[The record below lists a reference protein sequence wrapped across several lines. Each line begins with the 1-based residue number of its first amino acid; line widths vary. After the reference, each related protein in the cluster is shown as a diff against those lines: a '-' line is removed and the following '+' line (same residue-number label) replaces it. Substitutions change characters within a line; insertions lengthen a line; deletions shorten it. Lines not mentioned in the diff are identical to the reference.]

1 MNKNLDAVNS
11 DKWRNK
17 YHIMAP
23 IGWINDPNGLCEFK
37 GEYHCYYQ
45 YSPLTPMGGLKF
57 WGHAVSKD
65 LVNWEDKGVAHLS

>member
-1 MNKNLDAVNS
+1 MLKVNFNKQINECMNKNLDAVNN

-45 YSPLTPMGGLKF
+45 YSPLTPISLR
-57 WGHAVSKD
+57 ST
-65 LVNWEDKGVAHLS
+65 

>member
-1 MNKNLDAVNS
+1 MNKNLDAVNN

-37 GEYHCYYQ
+37 GEYHCYIYKNSFTFQ
-45 YSPLTPMGGLKF
+45 
-57 WGHAVSKD
+57 
-65 LVNWEDKGVAHLS
+65 